1 MFELIQ
7 ALERELP
14 RRILIFDMPPLMAS
28 DDVLA
33 FAPHIDTLLLVVSE
47 GLTGR
52 SLLRGAKEILN
63 EMNLVGVVLNRSK
76 ERNDHAY
83 Y

>member
-1 MFELIQ
+1 
-7 ALERELP
+7 
-14 RRILIFDMPPLMAS
+14 
-28 DDVLA
+28 
-33 FAPHIDTLLLVVSE
+33 VVSE